1 MIYTVTLHPAM
12 DKLVFVDGFIPGG
25 LNRTDKV
32 VFRAGGKGIN
42 VSREVR
48 RLGGRTTAMGFI
60 SGTTGKKI
68 ARMLLEKGVPC
79 DFIEV
84 PGETRTNCKIIDR
97 TSGQCTEINESSP
110 PLQPDDLGQMEKKI
124 RDNVKK
130 GDVVVFSGSAPRNT
144 PSDVYCKWIRL
155 ASELGA
161 MTVLDADGELL
172 SEGIKGQP
180 TVVKPN
186 RKELGVLLG
195 RNVDI
200 VSDEVIQ
207 NVRDFL
213 TDDLRMIFLTLGP
226 QGAVLVEKENV
237 IFAPAPDVN
246 VVSTVGAGDAMAA
259 AIAVGL
265 SNGYPASEIM
275 KMAVEAA
282 GKTISED
289 QDL

>member
-1 MIYTVTLHPAM
+1 MIYTITLHPAM
-12 DKLVFVDGFIPGG
+12 DKLVFVDGLVPGG
-25 LNRTDKV
+25 LNRADKV

-48 RLGGRTTAMGFI
+48 RLGGRTVAMGVI
-60 SGTTGKKI
+60 SGQTGKKI

-97 TSGQCTEINESSP
+97 KTGQCTEINEYSP
-110 PLQPDDLGQMEKKI
+110 TLSEENLQEMERKI
-124 RDNVKK
+124 RANVKK
-130 GDVVVFSGSAPRNT
+130 GDVVVYSGSAPVNT
-144 PSDVYCKWIRL
+144 PADVYRRWIGI

-161 MTVLDADGELL
+161 MTVLDADGDLL
-172 SEGIKGQP
+172 LEGIQGHP

-207 NVRDFL
+207 SVRDFL
-213 TDDLRMIFLTLGP
+213 TGDMRMIFLTLGP
-226 QGAVLVEKENV
+226 QGAVLVERDNV

-275 KMAVEAA
+275 QMAVEAA

>member
-12 DKLVFVDGFIPGG
+12 DKLVFVDGLIPGG
-25 LNRTDKV
+25 LNRAEKV

-48 RLGGRTTAMGFI
+48 RMGGKTTAMGFI
-60 SGTTGKKI
+60 SGNTGKKI

-79 DFIEV
+79 DFIDI

-97 TSGQCTEINESSP
+97 RSGQCTEINESSP
-110 PLQPDDLGQMEKKI
+110 KLSSADLEELEKKI
-124 RDNVKK
+124 SQNVKA
-130 GDVVVFSGSAPRNT
+130 GDIVVFSGSAPKDT
-144 PSDVYCKWIRL
+144 PKDVYCRWIRL
-155 ASELGA
+155 AGNLGA
-161 MTVLDADGELL
+161 MTILDADGELL
-172 SEGIKGQP
+172 SEGIKGHP

-186 RKELGVLLG
+186 RQELGVLLG
-195 RNVDI
+195 KQVDI

-207 NVRDFL
+207 SVRNL
-213 TDDLRMIFLTLGP
+213 LSDDMRMIFLTLGS
-226 QGAVLVEKENV
+226 QGAVLVEKDNV
-237 IFAPAPDVN
+237 IFAPAPDVT

-282 GKTISED
+282 GVTISED

>member
-12 DKLVFVDGFIPGG
+12 DKLIFVDDFVVGG

-48 RLGGRTTAMGFI
+48 RMGSKTTAMGFI
-60 SGTTGKKI
+60 SGQTGKKI
-68 ARMLLEKGVPC
+68 TRMLLEKGVPC

-84 PGETRTNCKIIDR
+84 PGETRTNSKIIDR
-97 TSGQCTEINESSP
+97 KTGKCTEINESSP
-110 PLQPDDLGQMEKKI
+110 ELQQADLLALEQKI
-124 RDNVKK
+124 RENVKY
-130 GDVVVFSGSAPRNT
+130 GDVVVFSGSAPKNT
-144 PSDVYCKWIRL
+144 PSDVYARWIRL
-155 ASELGA
+155 VRDLGG
-161 MTVLDADGELL
+161 MSVLDADGDLL
-172 SEGIKGQP
+172 REGVKGGP

-186 RKELGVLLG
+186 RDELSTLLG
-195 RNVDI
+195 KKVEI
-200 VSDEVIQ
+200 VNDDVIQ
-207 NVRDFL
+207 SVRAIL
-213 TDDLRMIFLTLGP
+213 SDDMRMIFLTLGP
-226 QGAVLVEKENV
+226 QGAVLVERENV
-237 IFAPAPDVN
+237 LFAPAPDVN

-275 KMAVEAA
+275 KMAVDAA
-282 GKTISED
+282 GCVISET

>member
-1 MIYTVTLHPAM
+1 MIYTITLHPAM
-12 DKLVFVDGFIPGG
+12 DKLVFVDGLVPGG
-25 LNRTDKV
+25 LNRADKV

-48 RLGGRTTAMGFI
+48 RLGGRTVAMGVI
-60 SGTTGKKI
+60 SGQTGKKI

-97 TSGQCTEINESSP
+97 KTGQCTEINEYSP
-110 PLQPDDLGQMEKKI
+110 TLSEENLQEMERKI
-124 RDNVKK
+124 RANVKK
-130 GDVVVFSGSAPRNT
+130 GDVVVFSGSAPVNT
-144 PSDVYCKWIRL
+144 PADVYRRWIGI

-161 MTVLDADGELL
+161 MTVLDADGDLL
-172 SEGIKGQP
+172 LEGIQGHP

-207 NVRDFL
+207 SVRDFL
-213 TDDLRMIFLTLGP
+213 TGDMRMIFLTLGP
-226 QGAVLVEKENV
+226 QGAVLVERDNV

-275 KMAVEAA
+275 QMAVEAA

>member
-12 DKLVFVDGFIPGG
+12 DKLVFVNGFVPGG

-48 RLGGRTTAMGFI
+48 RMGGKTTAMGFI
-60 SGTTGKKI
+60 SGATGKKI

-97 TSGQCTEINESSP
+97 KTGQCTEINEFSP
-110 PLQPDDLGQMEKKI
+110 RLSASDLEEMEKKI
-124 RDNVKK
+124 RMNVKP
-130 GDVVVFSGSAPRNT
+130 GDVVVFSGSAPVDT
-144 PSDVYCKWIRL
+144 PKDVYRKWIGL
-155 ASELGA
+155 ARDLGA
-161 MTVLDADGELL
+161 LTVLDADGELL
-172 SEGIKGQP
+172 LEGVEGHP

-195 RNVDI
+195 KSVDI
-200 VSDEVIQ
+200 VTDDVIRS
-207 NVRDFL
+207 VRAFL
-213 TDDLRMIFLTLGP
+213 TDDMRMIFLTLGP
-226 QGAVLVEKENV
+226 QGAVLVERDNV
-237 IFAPAPDVN
+237 IFTPAPDVN

-275 KMAVEAA
+275 NMAVEAA
-282 GKTISED
+282 GRTISED
-289 QDL
+289 RDM

>member
-1 MIYTVTLHPAM
+1 MIYTITLHPAM
-12 DKLVFVDGFIPGG
+12 DKLVFVDGLVPGG
-25 LNRTDKV
+25 LNRAEKV

-48 RLGGRTTAMGFI
+48 RLGGRTVAMGVI
-60 SGTTGKKI
+60 SGQTGKKI

-97 TSGQCTEINESSP
+97 KTGQCTEINEYSP
-110 PLQPDDLGQMEKKI
+110 TLSEENLEELERKI
-124 RDNVKK
+124 RANVKT
-130 GDVVVFSGSAPRNT
+130 GDVVVFSGSAPVNT
-144 PSDVYCKWIRL
+144 PADVYRKWIKI
-155 ASELGA
+155 ASDLGA

-172 SEGIKGQP
+172 LEGIQGHP

-207 NVRDFL
+207 SVRDFL
-213 TDDLRMIFLTLGP
+213 TGDMRMIFLTLGP
-226 QGAVLVEKENV
+226 QGAVLVERDNV

-275 KMAVEAA
+275 NMAVNAA